1 VVSLPVISAQP
12 LSQTNNQNLDV
23 TFTVTA
29 SGGSLTYQWKHYG
42 TNIPGATA
50 STLTLASIYP
60 AQAGPYTVEVANNI
74 GPVLSSPAVLTV
86 NPVPPPRLT
95 GQWDFQNGDLAATMG
110 LPLEFFD
117 AKIQTDTTF
126 GTTTGFGIGDIAGTP
141 ANVLRFLHSSSP
153 WGGYKMYHNAS
164 PNGGGIYVNQYTL
177 VFDVYYP
184 AASNNRW
191 RTFFQSATGNN
202 NDGEFFVNTGN
213 GIGVSGNYQGNVSPD
228 AWHRIAFAVDLS
240 SPLSPA
246 VAKWIDGVKVGY
258 QTGLSG
264 GFDGRFSLD
273 PSALLFADND
283 GDQSET
289 YVSSVQFWN
298 GKLPDPL
305 LASMGAPTAN
315 KLPGAITARNTPG
328 GIEIYRTGGLG
339 VEQADS
345 LSGPWTQ
352 VVGAANPLVVPA
364 TGAPKYYR
372 PKF

>member
-1 VVSLPVISAQP
+1 
-12 LSQTNNQNLDV
+12 
-23 TFTVTA
+23 
-29 SGGSLTYQWKHYG
+29 LTYQWKHYG

-95 GQWDFQNGDLAATMG
+95 GQWDFQNGDLAATLG

-117 AKIQTDTTF
+117 ATVTADTTF
-126 GTTTGFGIGDIAGTP
+126 GTTTSFGIGDIAGTP
-141 ANVLRFLHSSSP
+141 ANILHLVPSVGQ
-153 WGGYKMYHNAS
+153 WGGYKMYHNTP
-164 PNGGGIYVNQYTL
+164 PNGGGSYVNQYTL
-177 VFDVYYP
+177 VFDVFYP
-184 AASNNRW
+184 VASNGRW
-191 RTFFQSATGNN
+191 RSFFQSNTGNAAN
-202 NDGEFFVNTGN
+202 NDGEFFINTAN
-213 GIGVSGNYQGNVSPD
+213 GIGISGNYQGNVTPD

-240 SPLSPA
+240 SPLHRA

-258 QTGLSG
+258 QTGLDVR
-264 GFDGRFSLD
+264 DGRFSLD
-273 PSALLFADND
+273 PFALIFADND
-283 GDQSET
+283 GDQAET

-305 LASMGAPTAN
+305 LASMGTPTAN
-315 KLPGAITARNTPG
+315 KLPGAITARKTAG
-328 GIEIYRTGGLG
+328 GVEIYRTGGLG

-364 TGAPKYYR
+364 TGTPKYYR